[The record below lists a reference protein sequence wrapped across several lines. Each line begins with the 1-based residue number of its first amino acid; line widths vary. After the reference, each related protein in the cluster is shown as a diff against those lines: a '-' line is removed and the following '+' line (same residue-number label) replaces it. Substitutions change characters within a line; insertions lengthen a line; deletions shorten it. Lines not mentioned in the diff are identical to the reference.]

1 MTGREF
7 VRRLRR
13 LGRKHGVAVTLVAS
27 RGKGGHQ
34 TVYYGERFTIVQ
46 TGEIPA
52 GTLHRMC
59 RQLAIDPKDL

>member
-13 LGRKHGVAVTLVAS
+13 LGRKQGVAVALVPS

-34 TVYYGERFTIVQ
+34 TLYYGERFTIVQ
-46 TGEIPA
+46 TGEIPP
-52 GTLHRMC
+52 GTLRRMC
-59 RQLAIDPKDL
+59 RQLGIDPKDL